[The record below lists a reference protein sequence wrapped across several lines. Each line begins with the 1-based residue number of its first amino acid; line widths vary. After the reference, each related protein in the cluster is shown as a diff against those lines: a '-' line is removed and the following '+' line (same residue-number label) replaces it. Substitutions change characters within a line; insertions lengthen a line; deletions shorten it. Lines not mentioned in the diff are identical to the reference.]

1 MGKRSNFER
10 KPRDFYSTPLKAVPP
25 LIRICATRQVACHQ
39 ERRHR
44 TGRTRANRGR
54 IAMMTAEQVCNILVA
69 GNDPM
74 TTTGPQI
81 RTLVEEL
88 FGRVNI
94 ATMRAGVELAE
105 AKFERLNERLDEP
118 GYLVAAILVR
128 TTSCVVACAC

>member
-1 MGKRSNFER
+1 
-10 KPRDFYSTPLKAVPP
+10 
-25 LIRICATRQVACHQ
+25 
-39 ERRHR
+39 
-44 TGRTRANRGR
+44 
-54 IAMMTAEQVCNILVA
+54 MMTAKQACNILVA
-69 GNDPM
+69 NTDPM
-74 TTTGPQI
+74 TTTGKHT
-81 RTLVEEL
+81 RALVEEL